1 MSPQREKTEMSPAA
15 APVSARA
22 GERGSAYIMALLVL
36 VVLTIAG
43 LSLVYI
49 TQTEMEIGAN
59 ERTLQ
64 RTLYEADSGIAIAT
78 ARVLVTNEHRSATFD
93 LAEETASPILNIKN
107 RVELSSVVP
116 LNDTPCNLC
125 EVNNAGTYNERAYR
139 RINHVITVRATRVGG
154 ADEKPLGQRIV
165 SSMIEVQPWKSV
177 PEAYAAVG
185 NPDEMK
191 KIKF

>member
-1 MSPQREKTEMSPAA
+1 MSIERNPRGTS
-15 APVSARA
+15 APLLPSRS
-22 GERGSAYIMALLVL
+22 GEQGSAYIIALLVL

-43 LSLVYI
+43 LSLVFI
-49 TQTEMEIGAN
+49 TQTEVEIGAN

-78 ARVLVTNEHRSATFD
+78 ARVLVTNEHRSTTFD
-93 LAEETASPILNIKN
+93 LDEESASPVLNLKN
-107 RVELSSVVP
+107 RVELSAVVP
-116 LNDTPCNLC
+116 LNDAPCNLC
-125 EVNNAGTYNERAYR
+125 EINNAGTYNERAFR
-139 RINHVITVRATRVGG
+139 RVNHVVTVRATRLGG
-154 ADEKPLGQRIV
+154 AAEKPLGQKIV

-185 NPDEMK
+185 DPDEMK

>member
-1 MSPQREKTEMSPAA
+1 MNLEERFRKTRTSPPH
-15 APVSARA
+15 ARA
-22 GERGSAYIMALLVL
+22 GEQGSAYIIALLVL
-36 VVLTIAG
+36 VVLTIVG
-43 LSLVYI
+43 LSLVFI
-49 TQTEMEIGAN
+49 TQTEVEIGAN

-78 ARVLVTNEHRSATFD
+78 ARVLVTNEHRSVTLD
-93 LAEETASPILNIKN
+93 LPEESASPVLNIKN

-116 LNDTPCNLC
+116 LNDAPCNLC
-125 EVNNAGTYNERAYR
+125 EINNAGTYNERAFR
-139 RINHVITVRATRVGG
+139 RINHVVTIRATRLGG
-154 ADEKPLGQRIV
+154 ASEKQLGQKIV
-165 SSMIEVQPWKSV
+165 SSMIELQPWKSV